1 MRSGYDLPTSIEIN
15 GAEYNIRTDYRNI
28 LDILIACADPE
39 LTPYE
44 QQEVMFD
51 ILYIDGES
59 IPLSDY
65 RESCEKA
72 VEFIDCGSTEEK
84 KKSPRLIDWEQDAG
98 IIVPAVNKVA
108 GKEIRALAR
117 AAVAVDEELEKPEK
131 GSGGFL
137 RRLFGRKR

>member
-15 GAEYNIRTDYRNI
+15 GAEYKIRTDYRTI

-65 RESCEKA
+65 REACEKA

-84 KKSPRLIDWEQDAG
+84 KMLG
-98 IIVPAVNKVA
+98 
-108 GKEIRALAR
+108 
-117 AAVAVDEELEKPEK
+117 
-131 GSGGFL
+131 
-137 RRLFGRKR
+137 